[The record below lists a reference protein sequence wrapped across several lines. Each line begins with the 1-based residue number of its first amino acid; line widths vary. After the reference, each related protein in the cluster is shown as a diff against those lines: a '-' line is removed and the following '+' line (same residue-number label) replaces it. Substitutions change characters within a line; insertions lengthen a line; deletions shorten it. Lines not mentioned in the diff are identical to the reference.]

1 MKVHRLQINY
11 KSGISMQADFEQF
24 TIKGDVYSWITY
36 GDRIPVDLGAEN
48 VESVWKLSTFEV
60 EENK

>member
-1 MKVHRLQINY
+1 
-11 KSGISMQADFEQF
+11 MQADFEQF

-36 GDRIPVDLGAEN
+36 GDRIPVDMGAEN

-60 EENK
+60 EENKWPYNKP